1 MIKWNH
7 EDWKCRHRLSP
18 LTNNPHL
25 QSTSKGGK
33 ESKVKDNAN
42 LPVNPFEERGE
53 VDNVVSWLT
62 ILPAPSMSL
71 SESLAFDT
79 IETGFSE
86 TL

>member
-1 MIKWNH
+1 M
-7 EDWKCRHRLSP
+7 
-18 LTNNPHL
+18 
-25 QSTSKGGK
+25 
-33 ESKVKDNAN
+33 
-42 LPVNPFEERGE
+42 NPFEERGE

>member
-1 MIKWNH
+1 M
-7 EDWKCRHRLSP
+7 STQSFP
-18 LTNNPHL
+18 LNQ
-25 QSTSKGGK
+25 QSTSRLLPRE
-33 ESKVKDNAN
+33 ESKVKDTAN